1 MGYCAGTPTEKSP
14 SSELLYKSNIPQVSV
29 GYRLINHLGCWY
41 NTRRIR
47 KPLACSSWF
56 RNCAVPENI
65 YTPPHRRDW
74 NFLED
79 RGFWK
84 IKKYKEMYKALLEFP
99 EGWGGV
105 KRNLFRGGG
114 VDIFWNYTFFSCF
127 TNIPHGLSAYMYN
140 PQNLVVYCLN

>member
-14 SSELLYKSNIPQVSV
+14 FSELLYKSNIPQVSV

-65 YTPPHRRDW
+65 YTPPTEGIGISWRIGGSGRSKNIKKCIKLYW
-74 NFLED
+74 NFQ
-79 RGFWK
+79 
-84 IKKYKEMYKALLEFP
+84 
-99 EGWGGV
+99 
-105 KRNLFRGGG
+105 RGGEVLKEISSVG
-114 VDIFWNYTFFSCF
+114 EVWIFSGTTHCVC
-127 TNIPHGLSAYMYN
+127 PKKHK
-140 PQNLVVYCLN
+140 